1 MPIARFEAPAKHHN
15 TGARKG
21 AADVARTAAAY
32 YTGGLYAGIA
42 SALKAV
48 TGGRRPMEERHAYHT
63 VPIEVNTDTGQVVA
77 FAGKNKKQTER
88 GARAAPL
95 LAVALATGVAPK
107 KLPSGY
113 KEIGRQVAA
122 LHFSNPPEVAAPD
135 EPAQDQPE
143 FKQFDYGDNDMGGF
157 LPPGGLAG
165 FSQMVGAS
173 KLALMRGGRRMG
185 STGRR
190 KRRAK
195 RKAARAQPRAR
206 KKKSRAR
213 KGRARL
219 VKGSAAAKR
228 YMASIRKKRK
238 RA

>member
-1 MPIARFEAPAKHHN
+1 MPIARFEAPKRGRVN
-15 TGARKG
+15 RNARRIAG
-21 AADVARTAAAY
+21 AAASSLASMNPLPLVLEGLRELTHRT
-32 YTGGLYAGIA
+32 
-42 SALKAV
+42 
-48 TGGRRPMEERHAYHT
+48 PMEERHAYHT

-113 KEIGRQVAA
+113 REIGRQVAA

-173 KLALMRGGRRMG
+173 KLALMRGGRG
-185 STGRR
+185 KGRVGIR
-190 KRRAK
+190 KRRTK
-195 RKAARAQPRAR
+195 RKAARVAKRRKRVAR
-206 KKKSRAR
+206 KA

-228 YMASIRKKRK
+228 YMASIRKRRK
-238 RA
+238 RG